1 VVDTIPPGSLQK
13 QPAVYPRFVAIIGR
27 PRRGVV
33 AAGVAK
39 DGGARLA
46 VRKMYKLFINGAFVR
61 SESGRSDPMWDG
73 KEFGANIAR
82 GSRKDVRDA
91 VVAARAAQGKWW
103 KTAPA
108 TRGLILYRLAEM
120 MEARRAELIERVGE
134 GSNLSRSDSESEVA
148 ASIDRTIW
156 YAGWCDKYSALLST
170 RNPVGGPHF
179 NFSTAEPTGVVAIL
193 APDKPALLGL
203 VSVLLPPIVAGNAV
217 VLVASEAD
225 PRTAM
230 VFAEALATSDLP
242 AGVANILTGYRAE
255 LGPVLAK
262 HMDVNALGFV
272 PVDAGLTQSLQR
284 DAAENVKRVHLLSDG
299 GAKNGWFSPAAQS
312 LDEIAAYCEIKTIW
326 HPAGV

>member
-1 VVDTIPPGSLQK
+1 MVDTVPPVSVGTTS
-13 QPAVYPRFVAIIGR
+13 VYPRFVALRGR

-33 AAGVAK
+33 AAGVAR
-39 DGGARLA
+39 DDQTRLA

-61 SESGRSDPMWDG
+61 SESGRSDPLWDG
-73 KEFGANIAR
+73 KAFGANIAR

-91 VVAARAAQGKWW
+91 VVAARAAQSKWW

-120 MEARRAELIERVGE
+120 MEARRAELIERIAE
-134 GSNLSRSDSESEVA
+134 GSSLSRGEAEHEVA
-148 ASIDRTIW
+148 AAIDRTVW
-156 YAGWCDKYSALLST
+156 YAGWCDKYNALLST

-179 NFSTAEPTGVVAIL
+179 NFSTAEPTGVVGIL

-203 VSVLLPPIVAGNAV
+203 VSVLLPPLVAGNAV

-225 PRTAM
+225 PRSAI

-242 AGVANILTGYRAE
+242 AGVANIITGYRSE

-262 HMDVNALGFV
+262 HMDVNALGFEFS
-272 PVDAGLTQSLQR
+272 DEELTASLQR
-284 DAAENVKRVHLLSDG
+284 DAAENVKRVHLLKAQG
-299 GAKNGWFSPAAQS
+299 RNGWFEPSAQS
-312 LDEIAAYCEIKTIW
+312 LDEIAAYSEIKTIW